1 MQSALDLADVQ
12 GLIVRGYTMPRARH
26 LLLRIDEPAAAR
38 RLLASLVDGSTTG
51 PQVTSAAPWATKPD
65 SCLNVGVTF
74 AGLRALG
81 VPAESLASFPEEF
94 AAGAAARAQRVG
106 DVGTSAPA
114 HWLPAFTD
122 RGLHLLVSVFAQDD
136 AALTR
141 ATDAVVRTSGSGLAE
156 LCRLDAALLGARVDH
171 FGYVDGI
178 SQPTIASAPPTGPP
192 DTMPVA
198 PTGEFLLGHPSQH
211 VGFSYPVPT
220 PEALGRNGSFAA
232 FRMLAQ
238 DVDAF
243 HELLTEQSRR
253 TNLPPEQIAAKIC
266 GRWRNGTPLVLSP
279 DTDTP
284 QPALSPDQLND
295 FDYVGRFG
303 DERGLACPVGA
314 HIRRMYPRGSR
325 VAGNGGHKH
334 RIVRRGLTYG
344 PAFDPTRAH
353 DGVERGL
360 LGLFIGVSLRDQF
373 EFLMAD
379 WANDGLFAPG
389 LGRSKD
395 PIIGAN
401 DDGAGTFSIPGPGGR
416 TVLTDLPRLVTTR
429 GGAYFF
435 LPSVTAL
442 RHLAALSDEPG
453 SNAP

>member
-1 MQSALDLADVQ
+1 MVSALDLADVQ
-12 GLIVRGYTMPRARH
+12 GLIVRGYTMPLARH
-26 LLLRIDEPAAAR
+26 VLLRIDVPAVAH
-38 RLLASLVDGSTTG
+38 RLLASLVDGGPST
-51 PQVTSAAPWATKPD
+51 PQVTSGAPWETKPEH
-65 SCLNVGVTF
+65 CLNVGITF
-74 AGLRALG
+74 AGLQALG
-81 VPAESLASFPEEF
+81 VSQRSLASFPDEF
-94 AAGAAARAQRVG
+94 IAGAAARAERVG

-114 HWLPAFTD
+114 NWLPAFTD
-122 RGLHLLVSVFAQDD
+122 PGLHLLVSVFARDG
-136 AALTR
+136 AALNR
-141 ATDAVVRTSGSGLAE
+141 PTDAVVSASGRGLTE
-156 LCRLDAALLGARVDH
+156 LCRFDAALLGARVDH

-192 DTMPVA
+192 DAMPVA

-220 PEALGRNGSFAA
+220 PDALGRNGSFAA

-243 HELLTEQSRR
+243 TELLTEHSRR
-253 TNLPPEQIAAKIC
+253 TGLSTELIAAKLC

-279 DTDTP
+279 HADTP
-284 QPALSPDQLND
+284 QPPLSPEQLND
-295 FDYVGRFG
+295 FDYVGRFA
-303 DERGLACPVGA
+303 DERGMACPIGA
-314 HIRRMYPRGSR
+314 HVRRMYPRGSR

-344 PAFDPTRAH
+344 PAFDPARPH

-360 LGLFIGVSLRDQF
+360 LGMFIGVSLRDQF

-395 PIIGAN
+395 PIVGAN
-401 DDGAGTFSIPGPGGR
+401 DDAAGTFSIPGPGGA

-435 LPSVTAL
+435 LPSLTAL
-442 RHLAALSDEPG
+442 RYLTDLSGAAESQHH
-453 SNAP
+453 